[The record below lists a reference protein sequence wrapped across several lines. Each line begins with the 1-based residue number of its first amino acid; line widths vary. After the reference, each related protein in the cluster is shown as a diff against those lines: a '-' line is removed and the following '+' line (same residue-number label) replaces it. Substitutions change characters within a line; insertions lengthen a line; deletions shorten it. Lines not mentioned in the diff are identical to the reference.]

1 MLNRRLLRIKV
12 LQSLYAFFQSDSDD
26 LGKAEQ
32 ELFKSIELVY
42 SLYIYLLLLC
52 DEIINADR
60 IDYEDASTKYF
71 PTAEERNLDKRLF
84 NSEFGKAIAN
94 NLRLKDTA
102 KNRILTWQKDNE
114 LVRKLFLSIK
124 RSETY
129 QGYLKNAKMSEK
141 DFVLQLLAQ
150 HLLENELVRSHIE
163 EQNITWLDDFDFV
176 CAIVYKQ
183 LQLFYQQ
190 KTLDLFELY
199 KDAEDDK
206 KFVKELFAKTILKS
220 TEYDEIIA
228 EKIKNWD
235 MERLAVMDNLIL
247 KMAIAELINFENI
260 PIKVTINE
268 YIDISKDFSTPRSK
282 QFINGVIDKIAIEFK
297 ANGKIVKTGRG
308 LKEA

>member
-114 LVRKLFLSIK
+114 L
-124 RSETY
+124 EEC
-129 QGYLKNAKMSEK
+129 Q
-141 DFVLQLLAQ
+141 
-150 HLLENELVRSHIE
+150 NE
-163 EQNITWLDDFDFV
+163 
-176 CAIVYKQ
+176 
-183 LQLFYQQ
+183 
-190 KTLDLFELY
+190 
-199 KDAEDDK
+199 
-206 KFVKELFAKTILKS
+206 
-220 TEYDEIIA
+220 
-228 EKIKNWD
+228 
-235 MERLAVMDNLIL
+235 
-247 KMAIAELINFENI
+247 
-260 PIKVTINE
+260 
-268 YIDISKDFSTPRSK
+268 
-282 QFINGVIDKIAIEFK
+282 
-297 ANGKIVKTGRG
+297 
-308 LKEA
+308 